1 MQPTPPPSRTALIT
15 AFAAIDLIWG
25 STYLGIRYAIET
37 MPPFVMTALRFLVA
51 GPILLAW
58 VKWQGAPW
66 PTSAQWGR
74 NAVVGVFLLVGGNG
88 LVAWAE
94 QFIPSGLTAL
104 IIGISP
110 LFMVLIEWS
119 WPGGQRP
126 SWLTVA
132 GLLLGF
138 VGVAWLVAP
147 WDSVTG
153 GGLPLGGV
161 IAILGSCL
169 CWSFGSI
176 FSRQSP
182 QPAPPLVSSSVQ
194 MLSGG
199 IGLSLVALWRGE
211 WAEFDPAGVSAHS
224 AWAFVYLVV
233 VGSLV
238 AFSTFVWLLK
248 HSTPARVS
256 TYAYVNPVVA
266 VILGWWLADEPVS
279 GRTIAAAVLIVA
291 AVVLITTQKAAT
303 PAAKAAPEPVKR
315 PRATREA

>member
-1 MQPTPPPSRTALIT
+1 LQPTPPPSRTALIT
-15 AFAAIDLIWG
+15 AFAAIYLIWG

-94 QFIPSGLTAL
+94 QSIPSGLTAL

-126 SWLTVA
+126 TWLTVA

-194 MLSGG
+194 MISGG

-211 WAEFDPAGVSAHS
+211 WAEFDPAGSPRTPPGPLFISWWWAH
-224 AWAFVYLVV
+224 
-233 VGSLV
+233 
-238 AFSTFVWLLK
+238 
-248 HSTPARVS
+248 
-256 TYAYVNPVVA
+256 
-266 VILGWWLADEPVS
+266 WWRSPRLS
-279 GRTIAAAVLIVA
+279 GC
-291 AVVLITTQKAAT
+291 
-303 PAAKAAPEPVKR
+303 
-315 PRATREA
+315 